1 MAFKFK
7 KLEVWQL
14 ALDYADPVYELA
26 DKLPDSEKFNL
37 RSQITR
43 AATSIALNIAE
54 GSTGQTDPE
63 QARFLGLAIRSL
75 IETIACLRLIE
86 RRNYIT
92 DPNLVNEI
100 DKQAEQLLARLQA
113 FRNAIH
119 PRQLHEVERTAYLS
133 MKRSELRRQQA
144 AE

>member
-1 MAFKFK
+1 MTEARFKFER
-7 KLEVWQL
+7 LDVWKMALNYYDLIYTL
-14 ALDYADPVYELA
+14 AE
-26 DKLPDSEKFNL
+26 KLPRSEDFNL
-37 RSQITR
+37 KSQITR

-54 GSTGQTDPE
+54 GSTSQSDPE

-86 RRNYIT
+86 RRKYIT
-92 DPNLVNEI
+92 DPTIIIEV

-119 PRQLHEVERTAYLS
+119 PHQLRE
-133 MKRSELRRQQA
+133 A
-144 AE
+144 AEPFGDYG